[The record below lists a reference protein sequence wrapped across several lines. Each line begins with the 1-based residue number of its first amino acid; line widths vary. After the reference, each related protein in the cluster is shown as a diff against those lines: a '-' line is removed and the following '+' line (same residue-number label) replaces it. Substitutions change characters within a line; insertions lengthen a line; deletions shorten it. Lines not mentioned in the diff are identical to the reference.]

1 MNAQKVKD
9 FLELLFRG
17 ILYHDLFFAEFVDL
31 ISGTGI
37 ENKIFKLLS
46 SRLASLNKYGVQ
58 VTNIR
63 EFENISGGL
72 YSMHFAGSDFNIR
85 VLFSFLP
92 NGQPV
97 LLLAFYERAGKRKTD
112 YTPYKQPA
120 LNRLNEMKGDYEN
133 GYI

>member
-63 EFENISGGL
+63 EFENIGGGL